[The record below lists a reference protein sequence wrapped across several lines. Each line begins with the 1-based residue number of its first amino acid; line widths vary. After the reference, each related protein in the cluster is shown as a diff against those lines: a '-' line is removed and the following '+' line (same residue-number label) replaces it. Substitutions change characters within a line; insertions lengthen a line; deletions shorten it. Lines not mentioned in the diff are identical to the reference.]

1 MSKFCE
7 NCGCVI
13 DENETFCHM
22 CGTPVSSSQEQGTTV
37 LSEDQ
42 GTTVL
47 PQDNGSDKNSQYQN
61 QSFTNENTS
70 SNSSDQQNYNDQNS
84 FYSANYNSSSQNN
97 PTMQNNFSSQGNYYS
112 QNPGQNFPFST
123 EIPKHSFVEAYKL
136 FWQNYVNFNSRSRR
150 SDYWYAILWNLLI
163 GFVGGLLAIIP
174 VIGTLVT
181 VLLALLELASLI
193 PMIALSV
200 RRLQDTGK
208 SGLFFLLNLIPI
220 VGQIVLIVF
229 YCGDSQ
235 PGNNQYGENPK
246 YINNNTIR

>member
-13 DENETFCHM
+13 DKNETFCHM
-22 CGTPVSSSQEQGTTV
+22 CGTPVSASQEQGTTV
-37 LSEDQ
+37 LSEEQ

-47 PQDNGSDKNSQYQN
+47 PHDNVDDKDSQYQN
-61 QSFTNENTS
+61 SPFPNKNV
-70 SNSSDQQNYNDQNS
+70 SNSSNQQNYSEQNS
-84 FYSANYNSSSQNN
+84 FYSSDYSSNGQNN
-97 PTMQNNFSSQGNYYS
+97 PIMQNNYSNQGNSYGQNPSQG
-112 QNPGQNFPFST
+112 FPFSN

-150 SDYWYAILWNLLI
+150 SDYWYVILWNLLI
-163 GFVGGLLAIIP
+163 GFVGGLLSIIP
-174 VIGTLVT
+174 VIGTFVT
-181 VLLALLELASLI
+181 GLLALLELASLI

-208 SGLFFLLNLIPI
+208 SGLFFLLNLIPV

>member
-84 FYSANYNSSSQNN
+84 FYSANYNSSSQIIQQCK
-97 PTMQNNFSSQGNYYS
+97 TIFLV
-112 QNPGQNFPFST
+112 
-123 EIPKHSFVEAYKL
+123 K
-136 FWQNYVNFNSRSRR
+136 
-150 SDYWYAILWNLLI
+150 
-163 GFVGGLLAIIP
+163 AIII
-174 VIGTLVT
+174 VKIQDKTFLFQLKYLNT
-181 VLLALLELASLI
+181 VLLKHISCFGRI
-193 PMIALSV
+193 M
-200 RRLQDTGK
+200 
-208 SGLFFLLNLIPI
+208 
-220 VGQIVLIVF
+220 
-229 YCGDSQ
+229 
-235 PGNNQYGENPK
+235 
-246 YINNNTIR
+246 